1 MANNPTQNPNAETKT
16 PAIGVCAPDAL
27 HFAAIDWLNVILCDA
42 IQCCPDDDGD
52 IKGVALT
59 KQTILNSFCSA
70 NVSRNNP
77 TKADKKN
84 VPCNNLTA
92 ADVKLECSFKN
103 SNQSSEP
110 LAAVIRAF
118 NLKFDEFKFLVLALA
133 PELDDRFQRS
143 MGYLLDDMNQRVG
156 TIALYCDLLGF
167 DPVNRVSISNSALWQ
182 ELVFENSVVSA
193 DEPLRL
199 DPYFARWLLG
209 DQGALAADARICSV
223 IRNYPWPGVK
233 VLEQYC
239 SESAQKYVCE
249 NLLGTCWAVLVGDHF
264 DAWRALLEFGSSKLC
279 FEWIRVEPKRFVNID
294 ARDVEDCARLIGR
307 MSRFTGIPVVVDIA
321 AEEPSGIDDRLVEFM
336 ATLSRTK
343 CTAVV
348 ICREFATLVGPL
360 ISVKLCFFQ
369 TPPFSRSNLID
380 LVRYAAQTASAV
392 LTNEEAESIF
402 GRYALS
408 VSKLEEAMRLAQS
421 RPVELKINQEYVQ
434 RFTLACQDVAV
445 EGLSRLSKR
454 IEPCFRLEDVV
465 LPEDRKSQLRE
476 IVNHVELTSKVL
488 DEWRFRDL
496 LPYGRG
502 VTALLFG
509 PSGTGKTMAA
519 QGIANDLGV
528 QLLRVDLSRI
538 VSKYIGDTEKNIDR
552 IFSDAERSGSAL
564 LFDEAEAL
572 LGKRS
577 EVKDAHDRYA
587 NIEVAY
593 VLQRMEEYDGL
604 AILTT
609 NLRQNLDSAFLRRL
623 RFIIDFPRPDAAARE
638 QIWKLCLPSNTY
650 SLEAADFRQ
659 LSRKIDLTGGHIR
672 QITIRAAFSAAAE
685 DELINLS
692 HISDAAKAEFAKLGL
707 PPVELIL
714 DRTAA

>member
-1 MANNPTQNPNAETKT
+1 MANNLMQNQNAEAKT
-16 PAIGVCAPDAL
+16 PALGVCAPGGL
-27 HFAAIDWLNVILCDA
+27 HFAVIDWLNVILCDA
-42 IQCCPDDDGD
+42 IKRCPDDDGD

-59 KQTILNSFCSA
+59 KQTILSSFSIS
-70 NVSRNNP
+70 NQSHNNHSKVDKVLE
-77 TKADKKN
+77 KADKI
-84 VPCNNLTA
+84 
-92 ADVKLECSFKN
+92 LECSFTN
-103 SNQSSEP
+103 SDQSCEP

-118 NLKFDEFKFLVLALA
+118 SLEFFEFKFFVLALA

-167 DPVNRVSISNSALWQ
+167 DAENRVSISKSVLWQ
-182 ELVFENSVVSA
+182 ELVFENSLVSA
-193 DEPLRL
+193 DEPLRI

-209 DQGALAADARICSV
+209 DQKALAADTRICGM
-223 IRNYPWPGVK
+223 IRTYPWPGRK
-233 VLEQYC
+233 VLEQYW
-239 SESAQKYVCE
+239 SKSVKKYVCE
-249 NLLGTCWAVLVGDHF
+249 SLLRKCWVVLTGDHF
-264 DAWRALLEFGSSKLC
+264 DAWRSLLEFGSSELC
-279 FEWIRVEPKRFVNID
+279 FEWIRIEPKRFANVD
-294 ARDVEDCARLIGR
+294 AGDIEHCARLIGR

-321 AEEPSGIDDRLVEFM
+321 MEEALGIDDRLVEFM
-336 ATLSRTK
+336 ITLSRTK

-348 ICREFATLVGPL
+348 ICREFTSLAGPL
-360 ISVKLCFFQ
+360 NSVKLCFFHA
-369 TPPFSRSNLID
+369 PPLSRSNCIG
-380 LVRYAAQTASAV
+380 LVRCAAQMADAE

-402 GRYALS
+402 GRYALTI
-408 VSKLEEAMRLAQS
+408 SKLEEAMRLAQS
-421 RPVELKINQEYVQ
+421 RPVAFKINQEYIQ
-434 RFTLACQDVAV
+434 RFKSACQDVAV
-445 EGLSRLSKR
+445 EGLSRLSER
-454 IEPCFRLEDVV
+454 IEPCFHLDDVV

-488 DEWRFRDL
+488 DEWRFRDQ

-519 QGIANDLGV
+519 QGIANELGV

-638 QIWKLCLPSNTY
+638 QIWKLCLPSKAHA
-650 SLEAADFRQ
+650 LEAADFRQ

-685 DELINLS
+685 NRLIHLL
-692 HISDAAKAEFAKLGL
+692 HIADAAKAEFAKLGL
-707 PPVELIL
+707 PPVELNL
-714 DRTAA
+714 DRRAA